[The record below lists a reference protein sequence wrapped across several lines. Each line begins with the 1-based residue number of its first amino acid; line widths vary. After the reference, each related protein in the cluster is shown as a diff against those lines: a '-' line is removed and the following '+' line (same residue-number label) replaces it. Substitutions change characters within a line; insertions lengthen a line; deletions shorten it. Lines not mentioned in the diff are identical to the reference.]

1 MMPDADTSLL
11 FPPHLIPTLRD
22 ERGAAWSDL
31 VAAAVEAGP
40 DSLEQMAFTLMMAR
54 LDGCAT
60 CHADCY
66 RALQG
71 CAACARQSLRRAR
84 ACDEELVTLFE
95 TARTDVENYLKRN

>member
-1 MMPDADTSLL
+1 MMHNADASLL

-22 ERGAAWSDL
+22 ERGAAWQSL

-40 DSLEQMAFTLMMAR
+40 GSLEQMAFTLMMAR

-66 RALQG
+66 RAIQG
-71 CAACARQSLRRAR
+71 CAACARQSLKRAR
-84 ACDEELVTLFE
+84 ASDEELLALFE
-95 TARTDVENYLKRN
+95 TARADVENHLKRS